1 VYFGIDST
9 HGIFAYQEE
18 VFPWKVPELRNAN
31 ATEQKDTQ
39 LALSL
44 SFIGGGAIDIVVEWL
59 LLIDPKEITSP

>member
-1 VYFGIDST
+1 VYFGIDCT

-18 VFPWKVPELRNAN
+18 VIPWKVPELRNAN

-44 SFIGGGAIDIVVEWL
+44 SLIGGGAIDIVVE
-59 LLIDPKEITSP
+59 